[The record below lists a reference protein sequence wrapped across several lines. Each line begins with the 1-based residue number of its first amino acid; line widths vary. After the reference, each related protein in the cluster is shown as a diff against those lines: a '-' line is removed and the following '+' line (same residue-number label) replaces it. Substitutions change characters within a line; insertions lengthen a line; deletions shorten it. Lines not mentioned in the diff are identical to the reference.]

1 MLQFSRRAFRVYNA
15 RRLMK
20 AIIPVAGAG
29 RRLQPLTAAQPKALL
44 QVADRPVLGHI
55 LASIEAA
62 GVTDII
68 LVVGENSAAIE
79 EYVRS
84 EFPRIRLTLVLQEE
98 PLGLGH
104 AVWLT
109 REAAAGDE
117 LLIVYGDTIVDADLA
132 PALNTGAD
140 GAIGVHEVDDPR
152 RFGVVVEE
160 AGRITR
166 LVEKPDEPVSHLAI
180 VGVNCI
186 RDSAALFDSLDCIV
200 RENLRTRGEIQ
211 LTDAFQRMLDAGKHL
226 VTFPIDEWHDCGTP
240 EALLETNRRL
250 LENLT
255 HEPQGEG
262 CEFVPPVYI
271 APTALVKDSKIGPHV
286 AIAAG
291 AQVQNCVLADCI
303 VNQNARLADC
313 TLTNRIVA
321 YGEEVSNPAL

>member
-1 MLQFSRRAFRVYNA
+1 
-15 RRLMK
+15 MK
-20 AIIPVAGAG
+20 AIIPVAGEG

-55 LASIEAA
+55 LARVESA

-84 EFPRIRLTLVLQEE
+84 EFPRVRLTLVLQEE

-109 REAAAGDE
+109 REAAAGNE
-117 LLIVYGDTIVDADLA
+117 LLIVYGDTIVEADLA
-132 PALNTGAD
+132 PVLNTDAD
-140 GAIGVHEVDDPR
+140 GAIGVREVENPR

-160 AGRITR
+160 AWRITR
-166 LVEKPDEPVSHLAI
+166 LVEKPDEPVSRLAI

-186 RDSAALFDSLDCIV
+186 RDSVALFDSLDYIV

-211 LTDAFQRMLDAGKHL
+211 LTDAFQRMLDTGKRL
-226 VTFPIDEWHDCGTP
+226 VSFPVDRWHDCGTP
-240 EALLETNRRL
+240 EALLETNRYL
-250 LENLT
+250 LEDSAR
-255 HEPQGEG
+255 EQQGEG
-262 CEFVPPVYI
+262 CEFTPPVYI

-291 AQVQNCVLADCI
+291 AQVRNCVLTDCI

-313 TLTNRIVA
+313 TLASRIIA
-321 YGEEVSNPAL
+321 YGEEVRNPAQ